1 MSFRLRACA
10 AAVLVAFSVTPSLAR
25 DVFECSFPETASNMG
40 YLPQTVV
47 LARETGADTVTIV
60 DPFIQAMEGG
70 PIDKKIVDESDA
82 KLSVSWVLNLKST
95 GNDYVK
101 VHYRLSIQKGSLKT
115 SLTGR
120 PMNYSNTFSAQGK
133 CKRLKA

>member
-47 LARETGADTVTIV
+47 LARETGADMVTIV